1 MSNFDRIGIL
11 GVGNMGT
18 ALLDGLTQ
26 DGGSP
31 FELVVYDQAE
41 ALLQQR
47 VESYGIESAESVE
60 DLFAST
66 DCVVLCVKPSDVESI
81 LESLNGGHYNL
92 ISIAAGVPL
101 STYTEGL
108 APETPVVRVMPNTP
122 AQVGE
127 GMSFLA
133 PSSAVGDE
141 FLDVA
146 RSIFE
151 TVGRVRVVKES
162 DLDAVTALSGSGP
175 AYVFYFLEA
184 LKEAGVF
191 NGLDADDSYEAALQT
206 LIGSAELARQDDR
219 SPAELR
225 EAVSSPGGTTVEAL
239 QVLDEHGVKGKIKE
253 AVIAAYDKSKELGD
267 R

>member
-1 MSNFDRIGIL
+1 MSNFERIGIL

-18 ALLDGLTQ
+18 ALLSGLTQ
-26 DGGSP
+26 DPGSD
-31 FELVVYDQAE
+31 FELMVYDKSE
-41 ALLQQR
+41 SILKER
-47 VESYGIESAESVE
+47 VETFDVESADSIGE
-60 DLFAST
+60 LFEST
-66 DCVVLCVKPSDVESI
+66 DCVVLCVKPSDVQPV
-81 LESLNGGHYNL
+81 LNEIEGKKYNL

-101 STYTEGL
+101 STYTDSL
-108 APETPVVRVMPNTP
+108 ATDAPVIRIMPNTP

-141 FLDVA
+141 FLAVA

-151 TVGRVRVVKES
+151 SVGRVRVVSES

-206 LIGSAELARQDDR
+206 LIGSAKLAREDDR
-219 SPAELR
+219 SAAELR

-253 AVIAAYDKSKELGD
+253 AIIAAYEKSKKLGD
-267 R
+267 S